1 MRVKICGITR
11 PEQGRAIAQLGA
23 TALGFICAPQSPRY
37 VTPNQIRSVVEKLSE
52 HDQSDHGVDR
62 VGVFVNADLKTI
74 EETVAIARLN
84 MVQLHG
90 GESPEYCQAIRQM
103 LPNIEIIKT
112 FRLKTAADFE
122 QIQPYQNWVDAFL
135 LDAYHPQQWGG
146 TGQTLDWRLLQ
157 NFQPGLPWFL
167 AGGLNPDNILDALS
181 QLSPDGV
188 DLSSGVEKSPGDKA
202 LEKVALLFE
211 RLRQSGDGGARE
223 DGGINKAPNP

>member
-52 HDQSDHGVDR
+52 YDQSDHGVDR

-103 LPNIEIIKT
+103 LPSIEIIKT

-146 TGQTLDWRLLQ
+146 TGQTLNWRLLQ

-167 AGGLNPDNILDALS
+167 AGGLNPHNILDALS

-188 DLSSGVEKSPGDKA
+188 DLSSGVEKSPGDKE

-211 RLRQSGDGGARE
+211 RLRQRGDGGARE
-223 DGGINKAPNP
+223 DGGINKVPNP